1 MCASVLMYV
10 QAYIRR
16 KSRIEDGSNHPS
28 PPLPPLPFSYSSCS
42 LSKNSPQDEFDTG
55 PNPPN
60 FLDLNADAASGSIL
74 LSTFLKDAANPLE
87 GNDLFLSHL
96 QFNLP
101 ITTRL
106 QLLAPQGDF
115 L

>member
-1 MCASVLMYV
+1 MYV
-10 QAYIRR
+10 RAYIRR
-16 KSRIEDGSNHPS
+16 KSRIEEDGSNNPS
-28 PPLPPLPFSYSSCS
+28 PPPPPLPFSSSPCS

-55 PNPPN
+55 PHPPFPN